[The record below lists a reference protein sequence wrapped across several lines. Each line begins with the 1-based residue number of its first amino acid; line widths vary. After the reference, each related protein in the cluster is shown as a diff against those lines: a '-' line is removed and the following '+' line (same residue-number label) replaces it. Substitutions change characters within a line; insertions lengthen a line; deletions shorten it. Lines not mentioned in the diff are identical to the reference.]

1 MERSNDF
8 EKRLEMETINR
19 LAIWGD
25 REVATNGSQIAGMST
40 WEDRGWIQRD
50 EYEDVGLERE

>member
-8 EKRLEMETINR
+8 EKHLEMEPVDG
-19 LAIWGD
+19 LAIQGD
-25 REVATNGSQIAGMST
+25 REVATNGSQIAGMSI

-50 EYEDVGLERE
+50 EYQKVGLERG

>member
-1 MERSNDF
+1 MKRNNDF
-8 EKRLEMETINR
+8 EEHLAMEPIDG

-25 REVATNGSQIAGMST
+25 TEVATNGSQIAGMST

-50 EYEDVGLERE
+50 EYQKAGLEWG